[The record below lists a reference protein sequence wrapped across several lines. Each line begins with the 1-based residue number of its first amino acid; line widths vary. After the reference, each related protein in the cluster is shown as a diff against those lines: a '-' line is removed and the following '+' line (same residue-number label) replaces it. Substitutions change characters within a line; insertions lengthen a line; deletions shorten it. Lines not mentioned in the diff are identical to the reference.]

1 MRWCVTY
8 SSPWRGRWCCAS
20 RSPLGPANAPSST
33 TRTWFRC
40 RRTCPGH
47 WTARWNTWWHEKKNH
62 NTCETSNKKQTVVFG
77 MECLKS
83 TIQRVCVHLCD
94 KPSAVWRRNN
104 NNKKLQ
110 MIFVGVLL
118 LPNWRREHAAA
129 GQPSRTVSRERHA
142 DRDEEDVEQKPVY
155 VTVSSQA
162 EAVALTCKS
171 WRCEC
176 VRKSSPRNER
186 PIGQSDRSVVSGWSE
201 SFHLHISVLIL
212 LLLLLVL
219 IFFFMLLFFLL
230 LYLLLLMFF
239 FLFFSSLLLLLLF
252 FLLFFFFLFFLWL
265 IYLCW
270 YKTGRQF

>member
-1 MRWCVTY
+1 
-8 SSPWRGRWCCAS
+8 
-20 RSPLGPANAPSST
+20 
-33 TRTWFRC
+33 
-40 RRTCPGH
+40 
-47 WTARWNTWWHEKKNH
+47 
-62 NTCETSNKKQTVVFG
+62 
-77 MECLKS
+77 MEFLKS

-110 MIFVGVLL
+110 MMFVGVLL
-118 LPNWRREHAAA
+118 LPNWRWEHAAA

-212 LLLLLVL
+212 LLVVLVVVLLRVLV
-219 IFFFMLLFFLL
+219 FFFMFLL
-230 LYLLLLMFF
+230 LLLLMFF

-252 FLLFFFFLFFLWL
+252 LFFLFLFFLFLWL